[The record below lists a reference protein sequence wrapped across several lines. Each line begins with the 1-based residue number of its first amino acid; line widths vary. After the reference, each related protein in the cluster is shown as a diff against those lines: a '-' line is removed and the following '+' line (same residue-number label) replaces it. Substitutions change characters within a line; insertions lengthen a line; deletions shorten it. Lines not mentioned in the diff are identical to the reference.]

1 MQSCCRPLTTFIAL
15 FTLLLTGPA
24 SAASTVFESVEL
36 FKGRTMFTD
45 TFQVEAA
52 GTYQATLTDFE
63 FPRPMKRMALN
74 VTTSKDTLG
83 SIFAPG
89 SFDFEADPGTYYVSF
104 FALAGQANN
113 RDKDAQHKRDR
124 DQRRHEDRHRERRNE
139 HSQSDRSDKDKREQR
154 KNHARPDWA
163 RGYGIMNLGQYGI
176 EIAYLDGMDNGMP
189 PYQHPGNGN
198 NAVVPVPAAAWLF
211 LSGLL
216 GISGI
221 GFRRRLRS

>member
-1 MQSCCRPLTTFIAL
+1 MLSYCRQLTTGIAL
-15 FTLLLTGPA
+15 LGLLSGTA
-24 SAASTVFESVEL
+24 AASGVVFESVEL

-52 GTYQATLTDFE
+52 GSYQATLTDFE

-74 VTTSKDTLG
+74 VTTAKDTLG

-104 FALAGQANN
+104 FALAGQG
-113 RDKDAQHKRDR
+113 KKRDQGAEHR
-124 DQRRHEDRHRERRNE
+124 KDGDKHKHMDRHGERRNE
-139 HSQSDRSDKDKREQR
+139 HSKSDWSNKDKREQR
-154 KNHARPDWA
+154 EKRARPDWA
-163 RGYGIMNLGQYGI
+163 RGYGMMNLGQYGI

-189 PYQHPGNGN
+189 PYEHPGNG

-221 GFRRRLRS
+221 GFRRRLRG